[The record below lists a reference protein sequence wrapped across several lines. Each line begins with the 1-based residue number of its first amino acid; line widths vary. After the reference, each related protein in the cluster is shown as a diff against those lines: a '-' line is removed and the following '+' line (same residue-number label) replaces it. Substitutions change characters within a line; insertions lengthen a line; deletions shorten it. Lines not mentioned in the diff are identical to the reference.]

1 MAFRQVTVD
10 LDSDDEIIK
19 TMKDQGIRD
28 EIVQQRLIREGRV
41 KYEIKTIS
49 TRYNRIRKAIEKHE
63 DDLRELD
70 FSDYHEDEVGAVG
83 LFPKSNLVSKSNLG

>member
-10 LDSDDEIIK
+10 LDTDDEIIK

-28 EIVQQRLIREGRV
+28 EVVQQRLISEGRT

-49 TRYNRIRKAIEKHE
+49 TRYNRIKKKLEKHE
-63 DDLRELD
+63 EEMMELD
-70 FSDYHEDEVGAVG
+70 FSDYHEDEVGAVV
-83 LFPKSNLVSKSNLG
+83 LSVAISI